1 MILGVITKQH
11 QTNFKIKELK
21 FLKTKQIFHNTS
33 GTNERQNGEHYM

>member
-21 FLKTKQIFHNTS
+21 FLKTKQIFHMS
-33 GTNERQNGEHYM
+33 GTNERQNAEHYM